1 MCRNPSLG
9 LATKAKACKV
19 ASQKGSLGV
28 MPHAL
33 GSAKECEGID
43 PHTPKGTPT
52 LGVGILVDSRMFKE
66 QLQGSK
72 PNGLKS
78 YLYHWNLLKRR
89 CLKWA
94 RMTHL
99 DIWNTSYGQMKGR
112 KSNWKFDSRPLKV
125 GNRPNFLAWR
135 WRATYCWKVLD
146 KGYNFALYFI
156 SI

>member
-78 YLYHWNLLKRR
+78 YLYH
-89 CLKWA
+89 
-94 RMTHL
+94 
-99 DIWNTSYGQMKGR
+99 
-112 KSNWKFDSRPLKV
+112 
-125 GNRPNFLAWR
+125 
-135 WRATYCWKVLD
+135 
-146 KGYNFALYFI
+146 
-156 SI
+156 